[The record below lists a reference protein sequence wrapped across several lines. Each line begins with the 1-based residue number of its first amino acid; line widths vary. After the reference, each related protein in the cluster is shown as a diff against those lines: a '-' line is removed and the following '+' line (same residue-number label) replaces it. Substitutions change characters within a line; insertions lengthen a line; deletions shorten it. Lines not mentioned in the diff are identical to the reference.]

1 MAARL
6 GLDPSEF
13 LEKMKGVEGF
23 ASGSG
28 QRIAAE
34 MKRTSR
40 EGAESLRL
48 IDEALGVH
56 LSRPVTRLVSQE
68 FPALAAGLQSI
79 LGGAVFGVIAIAGV
93 EAFDKVAKKIE
104 QAQKAQE
111 AYRESTEKLKTTF
124 DEMMAG
130 YEKSAAERGL
140 TGIDKKA
147 FEIDTHSLSEARRQL
162 DELSKGAE
170 DSAKKGAEASGLWSR
185 SLAAIGDAIHVVFTS
200 SARLG
205 VEETNKQFAEIR
217 RQLDAIA
224 VASSANPTKGLK
236 DQLAEVEEEARK
248 AAAAIAALVE
258 DQKRTLNV
266 YSGPGA
272 GPAIL
277 HPDHS
282 GEIAAQQ
289 AQLDLITKQR
299 QVLEAILADNA
310 AGKAAAAASE
320 ASAQLEKQQ
329 TAMESFYREVQGSYS
344 KLTPIAN
351 PLVKVE
357 ADLEEMRM
365 KADNDFAALA
375 ASGANALE
383 LRLARQRLD
392 EFTSYLHQ
400 KMAEARKDSD
410 LWASEQALPNAL
422 TIAPAGPMAALPT
435 AAPSTPA
442 LSMAPMRAD
451 LAELE
456 KVQTDANAA
465 WAKAGQVLQS
475 IESPAEKV
483 QIELETLRTLLD
495 QGRISEQQYNAAV
508 ALTSEQLTKAAIH
521 ARELQEQL
529 EKLEKDSTSA
539 SSGMKAFLTQIQLTG
554 SENGRAAFNLL
565 SQGLNSFEDDTVKI
579 LEHGRVSWRKY
590 FEDLAAMALKF
601 METKTISQIG
611 TQLEAA
617 VVTHR
622 STNIGPQ
629 GAISSF
635 DQRMLQ
641 QELPLPQALPPAGSL
656 SAAGASVPG
665 AASSTASMTSAGTTL
680 TTAGTTLSTAGTSL
694 SAAAAALNAAAASMS
709 ATGAAAG
716 ASGAADAGGISSFA
730 GFFAGGGDVMPGQDF
745 IAGEAGPE
753 LIHAGSA
760 GANVSPNSKLGGGTI
775 YNDFRGTVMTDDLMR
790 RAEGMQAIQHSEKR
804 MMAAIPT
811 LQREINL
818 RQRTNR

>member
-68 FPALAAGLQSI
+68 FPALASGLQSI
-79 LGGAVFGVIAIAGV
+79 LGAGVFGAIGIAGI
-93 EAFDKVAKKIE
+93 EAFEKLAKSIEKAQKVQEEFRSAGDKVTTTLETLGDSWAMKIAKL
-104 QAQKAQE
+104 QGQKSVAAIISEGAAE
-111 AYRESTEKLKTTF
+111 ARKQFEELTKALDELEKKRAATSGWGTQVLNGIGNLWTSATQ
-124 DEMMAG
+124 G
-130 YEKSAAERGL
+130 SAAEIAKNQQEQMDLLGKNISEAFRADMLNGTHTAL
-140 TGIDKKA
+140 TLINADLTAVNDKLKEYRELGAESFTSQSIYEQQTDNLKRQAAALAQAKAIEDQRKAWEDAKKA
-147 FEIDTHSLSEARRQL
+147 ADDHAAALKAVLKLTQEID
-162 DELSKGAE
+162 
-170 DSAKKGAEASGLWSR
+170 
-185 SLAAIGDAIHVVFTS
+185 
-200 SARLG
+200 
-205 VEETNKQFAEIR
+205 
-217 RQLDAIA
+217 
-224 VASSANPTKGLK
+224 
-236 DQLAEVEEEARK
+236 
-248 AAAAIAALVE
+248 AL
-258 DQKRTLNV
+258 
-266 YSGPGA
+266 YSG
-272 GPAIL
+272 I
-277 HPDHS
+277 
-282 GEIAAQQ
+282 Q
-289 AQLDLITKQR
+289 A
-299 QVLEAILADNA
+299 
-310 AGKAAAAASE
+310 
-320 ASAQLEKQQ
+320 
-329 TAMESFYREVQGSYS
+329 SYA

-351 PLVKVE
+351 PFVKVE
-357 ADLEEMRM
+357 ADLEGMRM

-392 EFTSYLHQ
+392 EFISYLHQ
-400 KMAEARKDSD
+400 KMAEARKDSE
-410 LWASEQALPNAL
+410 LWAAEQELPNAM
-422 TIAPAGPMAALPT
+422 TIAPAGPMAALPS

-483 QIELETLRTLLD
+483 QIELETLRMLLD
-495 QGRISEQQYNAAV
+495 QGHISEQQYNAAV
-508 ALTSEQLTKAAIH
+508 ALTSEQLTKAALH

-529 EKLEKDSTSA
+529 EKLEKNSTSA

-554 SENGRAAFNLL
+554 GENGKVTFDLL
-565 SQGLNSFEDDTVKI
+565 SEGLKGFEDNTVKI
-579 LEHGRVSWRKY
+579 LEGARVSWRKY

-601 METKTISQIG
+601 METKTIANIAS
-611 TQLEAA
+611 AF
-617 VVTHR
+617 THAP
-622 STNIGPQ
+622 TPPGGAQ
-629 GAISSF
+629 GAPILNPSAALSEF
-635 DQRMLQ
+635 SQRSLQ
-641 QELPLPQALPPAGSL
+641 YALPLPGALPPAGAL

-709 ATGAAAG
+709 ASGAAAG
-716 ASGAADAGGISSFA
+716 ASGAGDAGGISSFA
-730 GFFAGGGDVMPGQDF
+730 GFFAGGGDIMPGQDF

-760 GANVSPNSKLGGGTI
+760 GANVTPNSKIGGATV